1 MAGIGLG
8 GGSDREWLETLDIE
22 GNRNPDLGVEE
33 KTIGAHVGPY
43 SGLNVMNPQPGY
55 EYEWL
60 LNPSRSGGSH
70 ADSHMIHQIGGEV
83 VKDGDQEFAAYKQ
96 MEGLQAE
103 GVDTSTV
110 FNELVLV
117 RIPVEKQRA
126 RMQHQLDANNK
137 MLRKGPEES
146 FVNSASY
153 LEGERY
159 SDRGPTRFALRS
171 HKTVFKHGDE
181 EAEVSLPDSGIVRTE
196 NR

>member
-8 GGSDREWLETLDIE
+8 GGSDREWLEPLDIE
-22 GNRNPDLGVEE
+22 GNRNSELGVEE
-33 KTIGAHVGPY
+33 KTIGSHVGPY

-60 LNPSRSGGSH
+60 LNPSRSGGRLS
-70 ADSHMIHQIGGEV
+70 DSHMIHQIGGEV
-83 VKDGDQEFAAYKQ
+83 VQEGDLEFAAYRE
-96 MEGLQAE
+96 MEGMQAS
-103 GVDTSTV
+103 GVDTASV

-117 RIPVEKQRA
+117 RIPVEKQRE
-126 RMQHQLDANNK
+126 RMQRHLDANNK

-171 HKTVFKHGDE
+171 HKTVFKHGNE